1 MLICIDWL
9 PWPSPHNRGG
19 DTGIVLVSHSVM
31 LMMLCVCRL
40 NDPTATLFGFDSSYE
55 KQQAVIVSLASPVV
69 DIAAKVNR

>member
-1 MLICIDWL
+1 MVICINCL
-9 PWPSPHNRGG
+9 PWPIPHSRGR
-19 DTGIVLVSHSVM
+19 DCGIVLVSHSVK

-69 DIAAKVNR
+69 DIAAKVYL